1 MTTQVQSV
9 NQTLARGLGQMARRY
24 LTGWRGL
31 VVLASVAIAA
41 GLALNWSWLVA
52 AGIAPF
58 LLSALPCVA
67 MCALGLCMG
76 RKGGQSCSAE
86 NTPSKTTDTTD
97 ETAPSAQILNLHPD
111 RAPAGTAISVAT
123 EADQQANTLE
133 QRRTTH
139 A

>member
-1 MTTQVQSV
+1 
-9 NQTLARGLGQMARRY
+9 
-24 LTGWRGL
+24 
-31 VVLASVAIAA
+31 VLASVAIAA

-58 LLSALPCVA
+58 LLTALPCVA

-86 NTPSKTTDTTD
+86 NTPSKTTDTAD
-97 ETAPSAQILNLHPD
+97 ETAPILNLHPD
-111 RAPAGTAISVAT
+111 RIPGGTAISVAA
-123 EADQQANTLE
+123 EADQRANTLE